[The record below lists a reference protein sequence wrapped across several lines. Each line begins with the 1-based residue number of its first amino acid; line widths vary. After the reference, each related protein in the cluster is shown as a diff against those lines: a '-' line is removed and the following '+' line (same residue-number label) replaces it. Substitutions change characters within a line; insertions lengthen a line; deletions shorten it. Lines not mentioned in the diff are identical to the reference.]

1 MQLQAK
7 RFDMRIPL
15 LMAIL
20 GLLPMFAIAG
30 TTGTE
35 FLALYT
41 WINGIATGY
50 GGRAIAIASVVIGAL
65 LSVAKGNPIPILVG
79 VGFAI
84 FLQYVPTIVNGI
96 MTATI

>member
-1 MQLQAK
+1 MKAK
-7 RFDMRIPL
+7 AIDLRILAL
-15 LMAIL
+15 LGAMF
-20 GLLPMFAIAG
+20 LPTFAVAG

-35 FLALYT
+35 FLTLYT
-41 WINGIATGY
+41 WINGVATGY
-50 GGRAIAIASVVIGAL
+50 AGRAIAIAAVVIGAL

-84 FLQYVPTIVNGI
+84 FLQYTPTIVSGI

>member
-1 MQLQAK
+1 MQIQAK
-7 RFDMRIPL
+7 RFDVRIPL
-15 LMAIL
+15 LMATFS
-20 GLLPMFAIAG
+20 LPMMAMAG

>member
-1 MQLQAK
+1 MQAQAP
-7 RFDMRIPL
+7 RFDMRLPL
-15 LMAIL
+15 LMGIL
-20 GLLPMFAIAG
+20 ALPVLAVAG